1 MSDRAFFDTNI
12 LVYTLGQRD
21 DRTPK
26 ADALLASGGVV
37 SVQVL
42 NELASVAHRKLRM
55 SWPDVTAALADIKI
69 LCPSPIPITVETHD
83 AALRLAVRHG
93 YHVHD
98 APLAATD
105 GHPGR
110 CVKMKPFRFHNGGPC
125 RQSGAHPHR
134 HDRQAGGFT

>member
-26 ADALLASGGVV
+26 ADALLERGGVV

-42 NELASVAHRKLRM
+42 NELASVASRKLRM

-83 AALRLAVRHG
+83 GALRLAVRHA
-93 YHVHD
+93 YHIYD
-98 APLAATD
+98 ALIVAAALEGGCSFLYSED
-105 GHPGR
+105 LHAGQVIEGR
-110 CVKMKPFRFHNGGPC
+110 LTIRNPF
-125 RQSGAHPHR
+125 
-134 HDRQAGGFT
+134 TM